1 MFNALSNCI
10 SLIARNIALSLNPG
24 ISARLNAE
32 FENTHILKHSKKK
45 IELLNWLMDL
55 AIVTELNSETK
66 LAMSSLKIP
75 SRRN

>member
-1 MFNALSNCI
+1 MYITKQKQATDIILIKKNPLYYNMFNALSNCI

-45 IELLNWLMDL
+45 LNY
-55 AIVTELNSETK
+55 
-66 LAMSSLKIP
+66 
-75 SRRN
+75 